1 MIPILYKA
9 KEQDFSHN
17 GLGALGETISCF
29 VTEARNG
36 LFELELT
43 YPVTGRLFSEIE
55 VDRIIKAK
63 ANDTSALQLFRIYKH
78 SKPINGVVTYNAEH
92 ISYELNGIPIETV
105 SVKNAS
111 GSAALNAILSSA
123 VTEHK
128 YKAWS
133 DIDTLNSLS
142 LSMLSV
148 RAALGG
154 SEGSLLDVYG
164 GEFEFD
170 NYTVKLHK
178 ARGKDTGIRIAYGK
192 NLTDIKQDTN
202 ISSVYTAVFPYAR
215 YTSNDSESEETTI
228 TLPEKLIYSTNASSF
243 AASRTCFKDFS
254 DCFNDENP
262 TIDSLRDVAQK
273 WVQTSEF
280 DIPQISF
287 TVSFK
292 HLWKSP
298 EYRKYAA
305 LERVS
310 LCDTVCVYY
319 EKLGISAKAKVIK
332 TVYNTLKED
341 YESLDLGDAK
351 ANFADSITSADSAI
365 ENVKN
370 DIKRQNTAVNVK
382 LAQAI
387 AEATAAITGQNG
399 GYVVLNPPKN
409 PQEILIMD
417 SPNIETAVNVWR
429 WNSAGLGHSST
440 GYNGKF
446 ALAMTADGSIVADFI
461 TTGNLNGALI
471 SAESIKANAISAEYK
486 KEVTDEIGS
495 SKESV
500 TQEFKA
506 ADEELKSTIEKEL
519 EGLSAK
525 SEIKQLNDKISLIV
539 TAKDGEN
546 KVDSAAIVA
555 AINDETSTV
564 LINAGKIDL
573 TAYAKTSEI
582 EDAADEAA
590 SEAINRITLST
601 TDGEKSSTIKILYDG
616 VEIGSAEIKLTGA
629 VTFADLSAAG
639 KTAINGGNITTGK
652 ISAERIDVAN
662 LLIKKLYSQG
672 TGTGHYLKIASGF
685 GDFGIFQ
692 NTAADDAT
700 PTSAD
705 CVLGMYND
713 FGNAINFYTYGNNF
727 FGYNLNS
734 HKVFPKEAWDFSSAE
749 VTGLAVRFS

>member
-1 MIPILYKA
+1 MKPYTSYIHEYYDAITTGRVTVGEWIRLIYKILITGLENGRWFFDAKKA
-9 KEQDFSHN
+9 NKAIRFIENFCHHSEGRSD
-17 GLGALGETISCF
+17 LLK
-29 VTEARNG
+29 
-36 LFELELT
+36 LELWQKAIVSAIFGIIDKNGFRQFREVFIIVARKNGKT
-43 YPVTGRLFSEIE
+43 LFAAAIIAYMAYLDGEYGAKIYCLAPKLEQADLVYDAFYQIVQSDDELGDPNFTKKRRSDIYIE
-55 VDRIIKAK
+55 
-63 ANDTSALQLFRIYKH
+63 
-78 SKPINGVVTYNAEH
+78 
-92 ISYELNGIPIETV
+92 ELNT
-105 SVKNAS
+105 
-111 GSAALNAILSSA
+111 
-123 VTEHK
+123 
-128 YKAWS
+128 
-133 DIDTLNSLS
+133 
-142 LSMLSV
+142 
-148 RAALGG
+148 
-154 SEGSLLDVYG
+154 
-164 GEFEFD
+164 
-170 NYTVKLHK
+170 
-178 ARGKDTGIRIAYGK
+178 
-192 NLTDIKQDTN
+192 
-202 ISSVYTAVFPYAR
+202 
-215 YTSNDSESEETTI
+215 
-228 TLPEKLIYSTNASSF
+228 SF

-273 WVQTSEF
+273 WVQTSGF